1 MIDALTMTV
10 PISLFNRGCAGKIF
24 EDVRKNGTKVVI
36 KNNRPEGVIMAP
48 DTYLRIQEKLE
59 ELDDMH
65 LAAIAEE
72 RLAHMD
78 STKLISHDEMM
89 RQLGLTDEDLE
100 GFEDVELE

>member
-10 PISLFNRGCAGKIF
+10 PISRFNRGLAGKIF

-36 KNNRPEGVIMAP
+36 KNNRPECVIMSP
-48 DTYLRIQEKLE
+48 ETYLRIQEKLE
-59 ELDDMH
+59 ELEDMR
-65 LAAIAEE
+65 LAAIAEK

-78 STKLISHDEMM
+78 PSKLISHDEMM

>member
-1 MIDALTMTV
+1 
-10 PISLFNRGCAGKIF
+10 
-24 EDVRKNGTKVVI
+24 
-36 KNNRPEGVIMAP
+36 MAP

-59 ELDDMH
+59 ELENIR

-78 STKLISHDEMM
+78 PLKLISHDEMM

-100 GFEDVELE
+100 GYEDVELE

>member
-10 PISLFNRGCAGKIF
+10 PISQFNRGRAGKIF

-48 DTYLRIQEKLE
+48 ETYLRIREKLE
-59 ELDDMH
+59 ELEDMR

-78 STKLISHDEMM
+78 PSKLIPGEEVDRM
-89 RQLGLTDEDLE
+89 LGITEKDLE
-100 GFEDVELE
+100 GFEDIELE